1 MKISMWVTVSDL
13 VDVRQ
18 TVIEKII
25 DIFDKKHTAFQ
36 SYSHDHTFRLLKKA
50 GIDGMELLIPL
61 HTSDKNITD
70 VMKIMDRYNIPVF
83 SIHQSLSN
91 QNRISYRDIQRL
103 CMVAQKFRASV
114 VVLHSGTL
122 GTKLFDTEFVNS
134 LKSLQKKY
142 RVIFGIENMDKSF
155 LPAESF
161 TYNGDDFASIV
172 KKMGFFMTFDTTHL
186 AQVGENIIDFYRA
199 NKKRIINI
207 HLSNYKEKWLGKYL
221 LPQMYTHLSLKDG
234 ELPMKKFLAML
245 KKENYKGLVTMETN
259 SNLDELCESA
269 RFINKYI
276 K

>member
-91 QNRISYRDIQRL
+91 QNRISY
-103 CMVAQKFRASV
+103 
-114 VVLHSGTL
+114 
-122 GTKLFDTEFVNS
+122 
-134 LKSLQKKY
+134 
-142 RVIFGIENMDKSF
+142 
-155 LPAESF
+155 
-161 TYNGDDFASIV
+161 
-172 KKMGFFMTFDTTHL
+172 
-186 AQVGENIIDFYRA
+186 
-199 NKKRIINI
+199 
-207 HLSNYKEKWLGKYL
+207 LS
-221 LPQMYTHLSLKDG
+221 
-234 ELPMKKFLAML
+234 
-245 KKENYKGLVTMETN
+245 
-259 SNLDELCESA
+259 
-269 RFINKYI
+269 
-276 K
+276 